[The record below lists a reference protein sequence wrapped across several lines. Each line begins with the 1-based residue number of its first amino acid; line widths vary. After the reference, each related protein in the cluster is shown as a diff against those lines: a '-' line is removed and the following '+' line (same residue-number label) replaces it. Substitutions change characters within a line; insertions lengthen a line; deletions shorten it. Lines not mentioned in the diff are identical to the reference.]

1 MPFTSMRNKKLNN
14 LGISFTRKGSFWLLV
29 LVFVQLTAAQ
39 NLPTVF
45 EQSGGTKTATYEEA
59 IGYYKILAEKFP
71 GISLEE
77 IGNTDSGI
85 PLHVVTFYSGGK
97 LRLNDVK
104 KKDKITLLINNG
116 IHPGE
121 PDGIDASMLLLR
133 DLAEGKLGKEKYKDL
148 IVCVIPVYN
157 IGGSLNRNSTSRV
170 NQNGPESYGFRGNAR
185 NFDLNRDFI
194 KTDTKNALTFTR
206 IYHLI
211 EPDVFIDNHVSDG
224 ADYQYVLTHLFTQ
237 HNKLGGTLGSYLNN
251 TLKPWIEEDLLKK
264 KYDIT
269 PYVNVFN
276 TTPDKG
282 FSQFFDSPRYSTGY
296 TSLFGTLGLMVET
309 HMLKPYKDRVAGTYA
324 LMHSL
329 LDFSAEKGFEIRKL
343 RKDAINSQRTL
354 TYYPV
359 SWKLDTTKYEILNFK
374 GYEGSFV
381 KSEVTSLNRL
391 KYDRNKPF
399 TKPVKHYNEF
409 VPGKSI
415 KIPAAYI
422 IPRGWWPVT
431 ERLDLNQ
438 IQYAVF
444 KTDTVLEVETYKIK
458 SYKSV
463 NKPYEGHQLHYDT
476 QVEVSTGNK
485 QFRKGDLLVT
495 TDQPGM
501 RYLLETLEPEAKDS
515 FFNWNF
521 FDAILENKEYFSPY
535 AFEELAEKILQDNP
549 ALKKELEEKREK
561 DPEFN
566 SNGYAQL
573 DFIYKHSKYFE
584 SSFME
589 YPVYRITKKE

>member
-1 MPFTSMRNKKLNN
+1 M
-14 LGISFTRKGSFWLLV
+14 GISLTHHCRILFLAF
-29 LVFVQLTAAQ
+29 FFYQLAAGQNTPTA
-39 NLPTVF
+39 F
-45 EQSGGTKTATYEEA
+45 ELSNCEQTATYAET
-59 IGYYKILAEKFP
+59 ISYYKILAEKFP
-71 GISLEE
+71 TISLEE
-77 IGNTDSGI
+77 IGDTDSGF
-85 PLHVVTFYSGGK
+85 PLHVVTYYSGGK
-97 LRLNDVK
+97 LQLKDIQK
-104 KKDKITLLINNG
+104 TDKITLLINNG

-121 PDGIDASMLLLR
+121 PDGIDASMMLLR
-133 DLAEGKLGKEKYKDL
+133 DLAEGKLGKEKYTNL
-148 IVCVIPVYN
+148 IVCVIPIYN

-194 KTDTKNALTFTR
+194 KTDTKNAITFTK

-237 HNKLGGTLGSYLNN
+237 HNKLGGELGSYLNN
-251 TLKPWIEEDLLKK
+251 TLKPWLENDLLKRN
-264 KYDIT
+264 YDIT
-269 PYVNVFN
+269 PYVNVYN

-296 TSLFGTLGLMVET
+296 AALFGSLGLMVET

-324 LMHSL
+324 LIHSL
-329 LDFSAEKGFEIRKL
+329 LDFTAEKDSDIRKL
-343 RKDAINSQRTL
+343 RKEALHTQKTL
-354 TYYPV
+354 TFYPI

-381 KSEVTSLNRL
+381 KSEVTNLNRL

-415 KIPAAYI
+415 KIPEAYI
-422 IPRGWWPVT
+422 IPRGWWPVI
-431 ERLDLNQ
+431 ERLELNQ
-438 IQYAVF
+438 IQYTIF
-444 KTDTVLEVETYKIK
+444 KTDTMLEVEKYRIK

-463 NKPYEGHQLHYDT
+463 STPYEGHQLHYDT

-485 QFRKGDLLVT
+485 QFRKGDLLIP

-521 FDAILENKEYFSPY
+521 FDAILENKEYFSAY
-535 AFEELAEKILQDNP
+535 AFEELAEKILEDDP
-549 ALKKELEEKREK
+549 ALKKELEEKRAK

-566 SNGYAQL
+566 LNGYAQL
-573 DFIYKHSKYFE
+573 DFIYKHSKYLE
-584 SSFME
+584 SAYLE
-589 YPVYRITKKE
+589 YPVYRFTKKE

>member
-1 MPFTSMRNKKLNN
+1 M
-14 LGISFTRKGSFWLLV
+14 GISFTCNCRFWLLA
-29 LVFVQLTAAQ
+29 LIFCELTVAQ

-45 EQSGGTKTATYEEA
+45 EQRNGNQTATYAET
-59 IGYYKILAEKFP
+59 ITYYKMLSEKFP
-71 GISLEE
+71 TISLEE
-77 IGNTDSGI
+77 IGDTDSSI

-97 LRLNDVK
+97 LQLKDIQK
-104 KKDKITLLINNG
+104 TDKITLLINNG

-133 DLAEGKLGKEKYKDL
+133 DLAEGKLGKEKYKEL

-206 IYHLI
+206 IYHLVQ
-211 EPDVFIDNHVSDG
+211 PDVFIDNHVSDG

-237 HNKLGGTLGSYLNN
+237 HNKLGGTLGSYLNK
-251 TLKPWIEEDLLKK
+251 TMKPWLEEDLLKK

-296 TSLFGTLGLMVET
+296 AGLFGTLGLMVET

-324 LMHSL
+324 LMHSM
-329 LDFSAEKGFEIRKL
+329 LDFTAEKDAEIRKL
-343 RKDAINSQRTL
+343 REDALLAQKAL
-354 TYYPV
+354 TNYPL
-359 SWKLDTTKYEILNFK
+359 SWKPDTTKYEIINFK
-374 GYEGSFV
+374 GYEGSYI

-391 KYDRNKPF
+391 KYDHNKPY
-399 TKPVKHYNEF
+399 TKPVKHYNQF

-422 IPRGWWPVT
+422 IPQGWWPVI

-438 IQYAVF
+438 IQYTVF
-444 KTDTVLEVETYKIK
+444 NTDTVLEVEVYKIK

-463 NKPYEGHQLHYDT
+463 NTPYEGHQLHYNT
-476 QVEVSTGNK
+476 QVEVSTGKK
-485 QFRKGDLLVT
+485 QFRKGDLLVP

-501 RYLLETLEPEAKDS
+501 RYLMETLEPEAKDS

-535 AFEELAEKILQDNP
+535 AFEELAEKILQDDP
-549 ALKKELEEKREK
+549 ALKKELEEKRAR

-573 DFIYKHSKYFE
+573 DFIYKHSKYLE
-584 SSFME
+584 SAYME
-589 YPVYRITKKE
+589 YPVYRITNK

>member
-1 MPFTSMRNKKLNN
+1 LPA
-14 LGISFTRKGSFWLLV
+14 IIFW
-29 LVFVQLTAAQ
+29 QLTTAQ

-45 EQSGGTKTATYEEA
+45 EQRNGNQTATYAET
-59 IGYYKILAEKFP
+59 INYYKMLSEKFTT
-71 GISLEE
+71 ISLEE
-77 IGNTDSGI
+77 IGDTDSGI
-85 PLHVVTFYSGGK
+85 PMHVVTFYSGGK
-97 LRLNDVK
+97 LQLKDIQK
-104 KKDKITLLINNG
+104 TDKITLLINNG

-133 DLAEGKLGKEKYKDL
+133 DLAGGILGKEKYRDL

-206 IYHLI
+206 IYHLVQ
-211 EPDVFIDNHVSDG
+211 PDVFIDNHVSDG

-237 HNKLGGTLGSYLNN
+237 HNKLGGSQGSYLNN
-251 TLKPWIEEDLLKK
+251 TMKPWLEEDLLKK
-264 KYDIT
+264 NYDIT

-296 TSLFGTLGLMVET
+296 AGLFGTLGLMVET

-324 LMHSL
+324 LMHSM
-329 LDFSAEKGFEIRKL
+329 LDFAAEKDAEIRKL
-343 RKDAINSQRTL
+343 RKDALLEQKAL
-354 TYYPV
+354 TNYPL
-359 SWKLDTTKYEILNFK
+359 SWKPDTTKYEIIHFK
-374 GYEGSFV
+374 GYEGSYI

-391 KYDRNKPF
+391 KYDHNKPF
-399 TKPVKHYNEF
+399 NKPVKHYNQF

-422 IPRGWWPVT
+422 IPQGWWPVI
-431 ERLDLNQ
+431 ERLDMNQ
-438 IQYAVF
+438 IQYTVF
-444 KTDTVLEVETYKIK
+444 NTDTVLEVEAYEIK

-463 NKPYEGHQLHYDT
+463 NTPYEGHQLHYNT
-476 QVEVSTGNK
+476 QVEVSTGKK
-485 QFRKGDLLVT
+485 QFRKGDLLVP

-535 AFEELAEKILQDNP
+535 AFEELAEKILQDDP
-549 ALKKELEEKREK
+549 ALKKELEERRVK

-573 DFIYKHSKYFE
+573 DFIYKHSKYLE
-584 SSFME
+584 SAYME
-589 YPVYRITKKE
+589 YPVYRITDKE

>member
-1 MPFTSMRNKKLNN
+1 M
-14 LGISFTRKGSFWLLV
+14 GISFTRNARIWLLI

-45 EQSGGTKTATYEEA
+45 EQSGGTQTATYEET
-59 IGYYKILAEKFP
+59 ISYYKILAEKFP
-71 GISLEE
+71 SISLEE
-77 IGNTDSGI
+77 IGDTDSGI
-85 PLHVVTFYSGGK
+85 PLHVVTFYSSGK
-97 LRLNDVK
+97 LLLKDIQK
-104 KKDKITLLINNG
+104 TDKITLLINNG

-121 PDGIDASMLLLR
+121 PDGIDASMQLLR
-133 DLAEGKLGKEKYKDL
+133 DLAMGKLGKEKYKDL
-148 IVCVIPVYN
+148 IICVIPMYN

-194 KTDTKNALTFTR
+194 KTDTKNALTFTK

-237 HNKLGGTLGSYLNN
+237 HNKLGGALGSYLNN
-251 TLKPWIEEDLLKK
+251 NLKPWLEEDLLKK

-296 TSLFGTLGLMVET
+296 TALFGTLGLMVET
-309 HMLKPYKDRVAGTYA
+309 HMLKPYIDRVAATYA
-324 LMHSL
+324 LLHSMM
-329 LDFSAEKGFEIRKL
+329 DFTAEKDTEIRKL
-343 RKDAINSQRTL
+343 RKDAKQTQKAL
-354 TYYPV
+354 TDYPV

-374 GYEGSFV
+374 GYEGTFV

-399 TKPVKHYNEF
+399 TKPVKHYNGF

-422 IPRGWWPVT
+422 IPQGWWPVI
-431 ERLDLNQ
+431 ERLKLNQ
-438 IQYAVF
+438 VQYTAF
-444 KTDTVLEVETYKIK
+444 KTDTVLEVEKYKIK

-463 NKPYEGHQLHYDT
+463 STPYEGHQLHYDT
-476 QVEVSTGNK
+476 QVEVSTGKK
-485 QFRKGDLLVT
+485 QFRKGDLLVP

-535 AFEELAEKILQDNP
+535 AFEELAEKILYDNP
-549 ALKKELEEKREK
+549 ELKKELEEKRAK
-561 DPEFN
+561 DEEFKA
-566 SNGYAQL
+566 NGYAQL
-573 DFIYKHSKYFE
+573 DFIYKHSKHLEPAYL
-584 SSFME
+584 E
-589 YPVYRITKKE
+589 YPVYRFTKKE